1 MKNVYFSMFSGMK
14 IWKNNDVR
22 RILQNVREKLAEI
35 EPIMGQKSENRT
47 EIETFFYTR
56 NSV

>member
-1 MKNVYFSMFSGMK
+1 MYFSMCSGMK

-22 RILQNVREKLAEI
+22 RILQNVREILAEI

>member
-1 MKNVYFSMFSGMK
+1 MYFSMCSGMK

-35 EPIMGQKSENRT
+35 EPIMGQMRENRT
-47 EIETFFYTR
+47 EIETFFSQE

>member
-1 MKNVYFSMFSGMK
+1 MYFSMFSGMK

-47 EIETFFYTR
+47 EIETFFYIR